1 MDMGIEPYLLASSVE
16 VIIAQRL
23 VRLSCPLCKGK
34 GCEPCSETGFKGRM
48 AIYEI
53 MLIDDDIRAMI
64 TGHKSSGEI
73 KVKAREK
80 GMRTLMEN
88 GMRLVEQG
96 LTTKEEIL
104 RVVELE

>member
-1 MDMGIEPYLLASSVE
+1 

-23 VRLSCPLCKGK
+23 VRLLCLQCQGK
-34 GCEPCSETGFKGRM
+34 GCEACSETGFKGRR

-53 MLIDDDIRAMI
+53 MIIDDDMRNLII
-64 TGHKSSGEI
+64 EHKSAQEI
-73 KVKAREK
+73 KAKSREK

-88 GMRLVEQG
+88 GMLLVEQG
-96 LTTKEEIL
+96 LTSKEEIL